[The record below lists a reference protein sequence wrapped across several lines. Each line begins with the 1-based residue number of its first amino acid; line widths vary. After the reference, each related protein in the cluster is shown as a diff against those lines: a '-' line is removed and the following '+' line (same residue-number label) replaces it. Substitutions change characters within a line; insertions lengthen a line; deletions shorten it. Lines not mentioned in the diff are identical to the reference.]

1 MENYRFQWDLE
12 GNELLWCNDKS
23 IESIMDSEDAAII
36 YTECEILEL
45 IDSYLDADEDDML
58 NDEMVSKILDIKDMI
73 KEKIEA
79 DVINYAIPELL

>member
-45 IDSYLDADEDDML
+45 IDSYLDADEDDKL

-73 KEKIEA
+73 KDKIEA

>member
-12 GNELLWCNDKS
+12 GNDILFCNDKS
-23 IESIMDSEDAAII
+23 IDDLMDSEEAAII

-58 NDEMVSKILDIKDMI
+58 NDEMISKILDIKDMI
-73 KEKIEA
+73 KDKIEA
-79 DVINYAIPELL
+79 DVINYAIPTLL

>member
-1 MENYRFQWDLE
+1 MEGYRFQWDLE
-12 GNELLWCNDKS
+12 GNEILFCNDKS
-23 IESIMDSEDAAII
+23 IENLMDSEDLAII

-73 KEKIEA
+73 KDKIEA
-79 DVINYAIPELL
+79 DVINYAIPTLL

>member
-45 IDSYLDADEDDML
+45 IDSYLDADEDDSL
-58 NDEMVSKILDIKDMI
+58 NDEMISKILDIKDMI
-73 KEKIEA
+73 KDKIEA